1 MRQVLVPERRRDCHP
16 PAQQALWQLRSVDEL
31 DGVPQLGPLR
41 VTGVRIGRENLARQI
56 HTSVPVVPP
65 ADNLAIHEARPQG
78 MGVLGAALEQMDD
91 GPGHPLQVLGWVA
104 RGPRQIVVYR
114 TGDSAAE
121 QIDVDATRLAL
132 PVEGGHTVE
141 VFPQSLEQL
150 ARRQEGVQAPVVRCV
165 ERFLGPLVGNGGR

>member
-1 MRQVLVPERRRDCHP
+1 MRQVLVPERRRDCHAS
-16 PAQQALWQLRSVDEL
+16 AQQALWQLRSVDEL

-104 RGPRQIVVYR
+104 RGPSSICSRAAPSTPIPCGR
-114 TGDSAAE
+114 ASWIARLSAGGTTGT
-121 QIDVDATRLAL
+121 DV
-132 PVEGGHTVE
+132 
-141 VFPQSLEQL
+141 
-150 ARRQEGVQAPVVRCV
+150 
-165 ERFLGPLVGNGGR
+165 